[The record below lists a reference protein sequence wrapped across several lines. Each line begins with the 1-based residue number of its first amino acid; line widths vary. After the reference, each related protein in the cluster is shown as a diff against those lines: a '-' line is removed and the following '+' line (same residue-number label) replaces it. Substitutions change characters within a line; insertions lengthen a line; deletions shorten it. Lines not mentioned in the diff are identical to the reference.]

1 MNHEEPLN
9 DKNVLRELKEKMIEY
24 YNRHWG
30 EINDYQFKKEIYARL
45 LLSDYFIKPVF
56 LIESTCTHNGEKSR
70 YEVARTYRDMSIHTI
85 LGTLSSM
92 EKVYF
97 EKFGEPIEL
106 DIDDMIEDL
115 IQHFEH
121 QKTYE
126 DKIFNKRTGT
136 QGRQDC

>member
-24 YNRHWG
+24 YNRHG
-30 EINDYQFKKEIYARL
+30 VDTNDYQFKKELYARL
-45 LLSDYFIKPVF
+45 LLSDYCIKPVF
-56 LIESTCTHNGEKSR
+56 LIESTCTHNGEKSTCG
-70 YEVARTYRDMSIHTI
+70 VVRTYRDMSIHTI

-115 IQHFEH
+115 IQHFEY

-126 DKIFNKRTGT
+126 DEIFNKSTRT
-136 QGRQDC
+136 